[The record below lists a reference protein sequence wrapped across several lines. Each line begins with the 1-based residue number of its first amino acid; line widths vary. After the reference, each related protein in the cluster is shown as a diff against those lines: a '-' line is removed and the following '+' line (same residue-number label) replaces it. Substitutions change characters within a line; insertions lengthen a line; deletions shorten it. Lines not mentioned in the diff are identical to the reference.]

1 MIRKY
6 VFTGHDTGAKE
17 RNFMTKEITYS
28 DEEIGDVKFVTD
40 FLPSPSELRDR
51 NENTK
56 VTIALSKRSVEY
68 FKKAAVENHMQYQK
82 LIRQLLDDYV
92 SHQDKVNK
100 SSQRT

>member
-6 VFTGHDTGAKE
+6 VFTGQDTGEKE

-56 VTIALSKRSVEY
+56 VTIALSKRSDVVNLIQSPQLRY
-68 FKKAAVENHMQYQK
+68 FF
-82 LIRQLLDDYV
+82 
-92 SHQDKVNK
+92 
-100 SSQRT
+100 